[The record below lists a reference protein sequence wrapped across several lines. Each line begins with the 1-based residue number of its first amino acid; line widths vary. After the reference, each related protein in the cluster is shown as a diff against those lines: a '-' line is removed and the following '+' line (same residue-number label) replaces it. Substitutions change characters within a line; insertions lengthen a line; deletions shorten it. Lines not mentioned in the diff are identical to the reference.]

1 MLSSFF
7 IARATTSHNKFTHLL
22 ISSYFCSQNIHF
34 CMKKKF
40 SSHIKD
46 MLYVLLLPLLFI
58 AILLSR
64 FFDRMDEKI
73 HLRTILAWIFSPI
86 TALYR
91 VTMGSEKD
99 FWQERFVL
107 LIICSFLVII
117 HFYTD
122 LLINK

>member
-1 MLSSFF
+1 
-7 IARATTSHNKFTHLL
+7 
-22 ISSYFCSQNIHF
+22 
-34 CMKKKF
+34 MKKKL

-64 FFDRMDEKI
+64 FFDKMDEKI

-91 VTMGSEKD
+91 VAVGSEKD
-99 FWQERFVL
+99 FR
-107 LIICSFLVII
+107 
-117 HFYTD
+117 
-122 LLINK
+122 